1 MHRQDARRPAV
12 RDEPGGHVPLDQQ
25 QSAQDRVIRPAAVL
39 PDRAAREIMG
49 WLADHDVTRGGCWA
63 HDVSY
68 IKRFSGPFDG
78 LAGMRGSAVLLGS
91 LHITWERYS
100 VTIYR
105 VNVTEEGAARGLT
118 VEGLCD
124 EVLAVAG
131 LTLATCPRAELAAAP
146 TPDPFRRPTPAPV
159 PRAGHLS

>member
-1 MHRQDARRPAV
+1 M
-12 RDEPGGHVPLDQQ
+12 PLDQH
-25 QSAQDRVIRPAAVL
+25 SSVTDRVIRPAAVL
-39 PDRAAREIMG
+39 PDRAARDIMG

-78 LAGMRGSAVLLGS
+78 IAGMRGSAVLLGS

-105 VNVTEEGAARGLT
+105 VNVTDDGVARGLT
-118 VEGLCD
+118 VEALCD
-124 EVLAVAG
+124 EVLSVAG
-131 LTLATCPRAELAAAP
+131 LTLDSCPRADLVAAP
-146 TPDPFRRPTPAPV
+146 TPDPFRRGLSAPPPV
-159 PRAGHLS
+159 PRSGRVS

>member
-1 MHRQDARRPAV
+1 MRP
-12 RDEPGGHVPLDQQ
+12 EVPVTPLVNAPPQPQ
-25 QSAQDRVIRPAAVL
+25 VSATDRMIRPAAVL
-39 PDRAAREIMG
+39 SERAARKIMG
-49 WLADHDVTRGGCWA
+49 WLADHDVTKGGSWA

-78 LAGMRGSAVLLGS
+78 VAGMRGSAVLLGS

-105 VNVTEEGAARGLT
+105 ANVTDDGIARGLT
-118 VEGLCD
+118 VDQLCD

-131 LTLATCPRAELAAAP
+131 LSLASCPRADLVAAP
-146 TPDPFRRPTPAPV
+146 TPDPFRRSAATPP
-159 PRAGHLS
+159 PRAG